1 MKKSMS
7 LFVAFLAFS
16 LSGFSQIDKE
26 QLALDVSKVDAENT
40 EKLKAY
46 IWKLHAD
53 ILGEDGNKT
62 TLISEFRYDENGKLN
77 INVVDGETN
86 IEAKRGVRGRAQQNA
101 IGNKLE
107 YIGKAMEYS
116 LAYTYMTRGQLL
128 DFFDKAEVTE
138 KDSVITASAKNVY
151 VKGDQLTI
159 RVDAKTK
166 YFLSKSFLTK
176 LGEDLINGEVQYEP
190 FKSSGV
196 NHISTTKLEIPA
208 EHIAINGENK
218 DYTIRVD

>member
-1 MKKSMS
+1 MGKSILLS
-7 LFVAFLAFS
+7 AAFLAFS
-16 LSGFSQIDKE
+16 LSGFSQIDKD
-26 QLALDVSKVDAENT
+26 QLALEVSNVDAENT

-46 IWKLHAD
+46 IWKFYAD

-86 IEAKRGVRGRAQQNA
+86 IEAKRGLRGRVQQDA
-101 IGNKLE
+101 IENKLE

-116 LAYTYMTRGQLL
+116 LAYTYMTKGQLL

-151 VKGDQLTI
+151 VEGDQLTI
-159 RVDAKTK
+159 RIDATTK
-166 YFLSKSFLTK
+166 YYLSKSFSTK
-176 LGEDLINGEVQYEP
+176 LGEDLISGEVQYEP

-196 NHISTTKLEIPA
+196 NHISTTKLEMPA
-208 EHIAINGENK
+208 ENITINGENK